1 MKSGEKLKITE
12 SDAIKALRAA
22 VATIPFVR
30 ILREAP
36 SPDGPIDAEVE
47 LAVDGEGSWIF
58 LLDHTSRPEPKYI
71 RQKAET
77 LLLAVKDREESG
89 RADGVY
95 GVLAGSWFSPE
106 AIKLC
111 RSLGIGCIDGKGN
124 CLLSFRTVHIE
135 VGGRP
140 NPAKRK
146 LSRLD
151 ISKPKSACVVRTL
164 LSNALLAADH
174 YRIWKV
180 VELAAKCGVSVGTV
194 SKVRTRLLEK
204 DWAVEEA
211 RGFFL
216 TQPDALL
223 KAWVA
228 EDDWGKRT
236 EVREYSLLES
246 DAVKIA
252 TASSKVL
259 YSQSILCAFTQW
271 FAGWLRVPYTIP
283 PVVSIYVTRFPD
295 EDLLQRELGARRVAP
310 GAGRLRLV
318 VPSDFRGIVS
328 DGRNIGDF
336 YVVSD
341 VQIYLDLL
349 GAGQRA
355 DEQAEELRKAND
367 FSGGWK

>member
-1 MKSGEKLKITE
+1 MKSGEKLKIAE
-12 SDAIKALRAA
+12 NDAIKALRSAL
-22 VATIPFVR
+22 ATVPFAR
-30 ILREAP
+30 ILREAS
-36 SPDGPIDAEVE
+36 SPNGPVDAEVE

-71 RQKAET
+71 KQKAET
-77 LLLAVKDREESG
+77 LLRAVKDRKESG
-89 RADGVY
+89 SADGVY

-146 LSRLD
+146 ISRLD
-151 ISKPKSACVVRTL
+151 VSKPKSARVVRTL
-164 LSNALLAADH
+164 LSNEH
-174 YRIWKV
+174 RIWKV
-180 VELAAKCGVSVGTV
+180 VELAAKCEVSVGTV

-204 DWAVEEA
+204 DWAAEEE

-228 EDDWGKRT
+228 EDDWSKRT
-236 EVREYSLLES
+236 EVREYSLLEN
-246 DAVKIA
+246 DPVKIA
-252 TASSKVL
+252 TSSRTVFFR
-259 YSQSILCAFTQW
+259 QSILCAFTQW

-283 PVVSIYVTRFPD
+283 PVVSVYVTRFPD

-341 VQIYLDLL
+341 VQMYLDLL

-355 DEQAEELRKAND
+355 DEQAEELRKAKD

>member
-1 MKSGEKLKITE
+1 MKSSEKLKIAE
-12 SDAIKALRAA
+12 NDAIKALRAA
-22 VATIPFVR
+22 LATVPFAR
-30 ILREAP
+30 ILREA
-36 SPDGPIDAEVE
+36 SLPDGPIDAEME

-77 LLLAVKDREESG
+77 LLRAVKDRKESG
-89 RADGVY
+89 NADGVY

-106 AIKLC
+106 SIKLC
-111 RSLGIGCIDGKGN
+111 RSLGIGCVDERGN

-140 NPAKRK
+140 NPAQRK
-146 LSRLD
+146 VSRLN
-151 ISKPKSACVVRTL
+151 ISKPKSARVVRTL
-164 LSNALLAADH
+164 LSNVLLAADH

-180 VELAAKCGVSVGTV
+180 VELAAKCEVSVGTV

-204 DWAVEEA
+204 DWAAEEE

-228 EDDWGKRT
+228 EDDWTKRT

-246 DAVKIA
+246 DVVKIA
-252 TASSKVL
+252 TSSRKVL
-259 YSQSILCAFTQW
+259 RLCAFTQW

-283 PVVSIYVTRFPD
+283 PVVSVYVTEFPD
-295 EDLLQRELGARRVAP
+295 EDLLQKELGARRVAP

-355 DEQAEELRKAND
+355 DEQAEELRKAKD
-367 FSGGWK
+367 FSRGWK